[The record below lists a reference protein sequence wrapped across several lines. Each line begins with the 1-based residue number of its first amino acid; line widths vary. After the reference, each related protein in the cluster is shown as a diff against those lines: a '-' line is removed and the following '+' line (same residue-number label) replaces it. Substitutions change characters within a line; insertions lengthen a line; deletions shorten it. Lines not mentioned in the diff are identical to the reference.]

1 MSTSKLGEINQLFAV
16 SIGLVYN
23 ITKTHLTCTYR
34 MMHDVKNKTW
44 LVGLH
49 LSES

>member
-23 ITKTHLTCTYR
+23 ITKNTFNLYLQN
-34 MMHDVKNKTW
+34 DA
-44 LVGLH
+44 
-49 LSES
+49 